1 LIEKLNIRPH
11 RGQLVRRDIH
21 AIHCK
26 VGSKDRYPLTV
37 GRQDSLILDGLGR
50 YDAMAAAPAFSVIGA
65 SSTAGGTGDTEDAR
79 YATSVQYGTRIGG

>member
-26 VGSKDRYPLTV
+26 VGSKDRYQFGGSASETSCA
-37 GRQDSLILDGLGR
+37 SL
-50 YDAMAAAPAFSVIGA
+50 A
-65 SSTAGGTGDTEDAR
+65 SA
-79 YATSVQYGTRIGG
+79 